1 MHQVLTIVL
10 PVFAFLALGWL
21 AASTKFL
28 GRDVEWGLSTFTLWV
43 AIPALLFRLM
53 AESDL
58 GKGSAWELWAAFFLA
73 AAVVWIA
80 ASLVAVALRRPA
92 ETSASFAMGAT
103 FGNTVMMGIP
113 LSLATFGDAAA
124 LPLALIT
131 AVHAPILWLASTV
144 QIEWARSSGENVN
157 PIKLLRD
164 LLVVLAKN
172 PIIMALLL
180 GLLWRATGLGLNSI
194 VDDVISKLGQAA
206 IPCALFA
213 LGMSLAAYSLRGEIR
228 AAPTLTFLK
237 LGLMPLCVWVTAYHV
252 FDLPPVW
259 AGTALI
265 LAAVPTGLNGYLF
278 AVKYDCGI
286 ASVSATIALS
296 TLISV
301 VSLAMVIAS
310 INPSS

>member
-1 MHQVLTIVL
+1 M
-10 PVFAFLALGWL
+10 
-21 AASTKFL
+21 
-28 GRDVEWGLSTFTLWV
+28 
-43 AIPALLFRLM
+43 
-53 AESDL
+53 
-58 GKGSAWELWAAFFLA
+58 
-73 AAVVWIA
+73 
-80 ASLVAVALRRPA
+80 
-92 ETSASFAMGAT
+92 
-103 FGNTVMMGIP
+103 
-113 LSLATFGDAAA
+113 
-124 LPLALIT
+124 
-131 AVHAPILWLASTV
+131 
-144 QIEWARSSGENVN
+144 
-157 PIKLLRD
+157 
-164 LLVVLAKN
+164 LAKN

-252 FDLPPVW
+252 FQLPPVW

-301 VSLAMVIAS
+301 VSLAMVIAY

>member
-1 MHQVLTIVL
+1 MNQVLTIVL

-21 AASTKFL
+21 AAITNFL
-28 GRDVEWGLSTFTLWV
+28 GREVEKGLSTFALWV

-53 AESDL
+53 AESELDQ
-58 GKGSAWELWAAFFLA
+58 GSAWELWGAFFLA
-73 AAVVWIA
+73 ASVAWVA
-80 ASLVAVALRRPA
+80 SSLVAVALKRPA

-113 LSLATFGDAAA
+113 LSLATFGEAAA
-124 LPLALIT
+124 LPLALLT
-131 AVHAPILWLASTV
+131 AVHAPVLWLASTV
-144 QIEWARSSGENVN
+144 QIEWARSSGSKVS
-157 PIKLLRD
+157 PLKLLRD
-164 LLVVLAKN
+164 LFVVLAKN

-180 GLLWRATGLGLNSI
+180 GLLWRITGLGLTPI
-194 VDDVISKLGQAA
+194 VHDIISKLGQAA

-228 AAPTLTFLK
+228 AAPALTIIK
-237 LGLMPLCVWVTAYHV
+237 LGLMPLCVWVTAYHI
-252 FDLPPVW
+252 FELPPAW

-265 LAAVPTGLNGYLF
+265 LAALPTGLNGYLF
-278 AVKYDCGI
+278 AVKYDCGV

-301 VSLAMVIAS
+301 ATLAMVIAY